1 MYEVHI
7 GYAGITYYVVYKNGK
22 EVYYGFSE
30 EEIAKRFGTSV
41 DEMKRI

>member
-30 EEIAKRFGTSV
+30 AEIVKRFGTSV